1 MQGPGVSGMTVA
13 PETVHPGGVPESGGA
28 CAGPARKDTASPDFA
43 WADAT
48 NGTPTVA
55 RAGTLNPPMDCGCPS
70 FDTTVN
76 GNEAVAGPNS
86 WLPPWA
92 AVTVH
97 GPAARVITVSPDT
110 THAGGN

>member
-1 MQGPGVSGMTVA
+1 MTVA

-43 WADAT
+43 WADTT

-55 RAGTLNPPMDCGCPS
+55 RAGTLNPPMDCCCPS

-97 GPAARVITVSPDT
+97 WPAARVITVSPDT